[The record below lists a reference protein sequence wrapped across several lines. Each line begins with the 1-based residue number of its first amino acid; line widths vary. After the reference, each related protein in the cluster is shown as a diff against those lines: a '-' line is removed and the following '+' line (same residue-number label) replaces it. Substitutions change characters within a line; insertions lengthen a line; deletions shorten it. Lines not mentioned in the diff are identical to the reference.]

1 MSAVATM
8 PQHHPGPHMNIDCTS
23 TADPSPQNKA
33 DAALHAMTDLAKAA
47 NLASIAELSE
57 DVHECHVAAHI
68 RGMVAAT
75 MGSLSS
81 NGTDITRNNAEHW
94 QDWGLAV
101 ADGWDVATAP
111 TAV

>member
-1 MSAVATM
+1 
-8 PQHHPGPHMNIDCTS
+8 MNIDCTS

-75 MGSLSS
+75 MVHVSAIASA
-81 NGTDITRNNAEHW
+81 ITRTNAERW
-94 QDWGLAV
+94 QDWALGV
-101 ADGWDVATAP
+101 ADGVAATVLSTP
-111 TAV
+111 NSLHR